1 MAKKDLITMLDE
13 TSPGFNLSFWVGLG
27 GLNDKGDVM
36 LIQAMMNFIAEGHDD
51 PSMVGVKFD
60 FDLPDVTGSL
70 DSSTIF
76 SIIGFQTRWMS
87 HLLASVA
94 GKIFPVDYK
103 TYKYTE
109 SEPRRPVITML
120 HQLSLDAAGRLNE
133 SDYTE
138 AMPKMFPQLRAFIK
152 SK

>member
-1 MAKKDLITMLDE
+1 MLDE
-13 TSPGFNLSFWVGLG
+13 TSPGFNLSFWVGIG

-36 LIQAMMNFIAEGHDD
+36 LIQAMLNFISEGHGD
-51 PSMVGVKFD
+51 PSMVGVKLD

-76 SIIGFQTRWMS
+76 SIIGFQNRWMR

-103 TYKYTE
+103 KYKYTE
-109 SEPRRPVITML
+109 SDTRRPVITML